1 MAEALS
7 ESVHSIVFSATRP
20 AIFSS
25 RASYTSP
32 MPPRAT
38 KRMIVKRPAS
48 TLPCTNAVGH
58 GGEAAPPKCGE
69 AAPPNGDAAS
79 ADSGDAGGL
88 DADSSRAAAATSPA
102 HIEH

>member
-7 ESVHSIVFSATRP
+7 DSVHSTVFKATRP

-25 RASYTSP
+25 NASYTSP

-48 TLPCTNAVGH
+48 TLPCANAVGDDSA
-58 GGEAAPPKCGE
+58 AAPK
-69 AAPPNGDAAS
+69 
-79 ADSGDAGGL
+79 DSGAGV
-88 DADSSRAAAATSPA
+88 DEPSSRAAAATSPA
-102 HIEH
+102 HIEQ